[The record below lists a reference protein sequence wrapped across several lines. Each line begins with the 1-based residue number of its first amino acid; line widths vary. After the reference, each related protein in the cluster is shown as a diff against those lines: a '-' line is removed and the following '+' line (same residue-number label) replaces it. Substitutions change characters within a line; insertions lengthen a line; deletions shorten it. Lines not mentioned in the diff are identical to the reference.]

1 MSSSNIPAAP
11 GTTAA
16 NVVHEAIDERQ
27 YVRTKLNAR
36 VRLSAPGQAPIDS
49 TLQDISLGGL
59 GLVHSAPLKIGS
71 LYTAS
76 IQLRLNQVD
85 LNIDSQIKI
94 VSQRGAEVGAQFV
107 DLDAQKRDILRYII
121 SAYLSGEIADV
132 NGLFNV
138 MQRENY
144 IKERKHKYASARNA
158 GDRLRAIGGT
168 LLFTAAGIAALSFVA
183 YKSYLLFF
191 RIPAVQAQVSADAQ
205 IISMPDNGYVKFLLQ
220 PGQSEVKAGEP
231 LANISTQLATSFTS
245 PADMKAL
252 ADLAPGDL
260 QTLLGRATIET
271 VINSPCDCQVYFPST
286 PMNGYGYK
294 QAPLLHLL
302 PKDQPLYVS
311 ANVPF
316 DKLSDISRVRSVDL
330 QVFGLEER
338 FGGTV
343 VDSRVD
349 TLNKNLALTIRPDR
363 PLPLAAYQKPVA
375 VDLYLGLPA
384 LPSLSR

>member
-1 MSSSNIPAAP
+1 M
-11 GTTAA
+11 
-16 NVVHEAIDERQ
+16 
-27 YVRTKLNAR
+27 
-36 VRLSAPGQAPIDS
+36 
-49 TLQDISLGGL
+49 
-59 GLVHSAPLKIGS
+59 HSAPLKIGS
-71 LYTAS
+71 LYNAS

-302 PKDQPLYVS
+302 PRTSRCTS
-311 ANVPF
+311 APTC
-316 DKLSDISRVRSVDL
+316 RS
-330 QVFGLEER
+330 
-338 FGGTV
+338 T
-343 VDSRVD
+343 S
-349 TLNKNLALTIRPDR
+349 
-363 PLPLAAYQKPVA
+363 
-375 VDLYLGLPA
+375 
-384 LPSLSR
+384 